1 MLIRLTLT
9 GTLVACTLWAP
20 PAVASVTTLTNV
32 MTSGALTDPDG
43 IITNSVIGTTNTL
56 PDGSVIGHIGC
67 IGPTPG
73 SVGCLVPP
81 VSPPITEW
89 WQRALPT
96 AAAAQGTSA
105 FGTNRARAINVSGSR
120 GDIEPVPAPG
130 SRSYSAAATSS
141 WQDEWLYLGTTPTV
155 ITLEFHV
162 HVAWNNRGRFSLDI
176 GRPIYDPDTVP
187 TIDHIYTNC
196 VPPLGD
202 SGCGG
207 GIGGSGFFTTRP
219 EGIHYAMGSGEDNG
233 EGLIDELVR
242 FDLLLD
248 PFIPDD
254 EDPGAGPRPFD
265 MLVSLMTYAGLADAE
280 TDAFS
285 TVTLERIL
293 VDRGVQLSFA
303 SGTPFAVVERG
314 AAAVAAPGTP
324 LLGLAGF
331 GAMAMLRRRAR
342 AGARPRH

>member
-9 GTLVACTLWAP
+9 GTLVACTLWAA
-20 PAVASVTTLTNV
+20 PALAEIKLIA
-32 MTSGALTDPDG
+32 GADTAGYYVDPDG
-43 IITNSVIGTTNTL
+43 IVTNSVFGTGGPL
-56 PDGSVIGHIGC
+56 PDGSVIGRVGC
-67 IGPTPG
+67 VGPTPG
-73 SVGCLVPP
+73 SVGCVMPP
-81 VSPPITEW
+81 ISPPITEW
-89 WQRALPT
+89 WQRELPTT
-96 AAAAQGTSA
+96 AAAQAATA

-120 GDIEPVPAPG
+120 GDIEPVPGPG
-130 SRSYSAAATSS
+130 TRFYSAAGTSS

-162 HVAWNNRGRFSLDI
+162 HVAWNNRGRFSLDV

-196 VPPLGD
+196 VPPKT
-202 SGCGG
+202 GCGG

-219 EGIHYAMGSGEDNG
+219 EGIHYAMGSGEENG

-265 MLVSLMTYAGLADAE
+265 MLVSLMTYANLGDAE

-303 SGTPFAVVERG
+303 SGTPFVVVERG

-331 GAMAMLRRRAR
+331 GAMAMLRRRTQ
-342 AGARPRH
+342 AGARHRR